1 MKPEDLPGACART
14 NCARSETL
22 RAASV
27 ELRIVAQNLRAE
39 ARELLATSAIIR
51 DEAENVMDACIAQ
64 RIRKPTGSP
73 QAVHSL
79 STEEH

>member
-1 MKPEDLPGACART
+1 M
-14 NCARSETL
+14 L

-39 ARELLATSAIIR
+39 ARELLATSATIR
-51 DEAENVMDACIAQ
+51 NESEDVMDACIA
-64 RIRKPTGSP
+64 RRRLHGKPTGFP

-79 STEEH
+79 STDEH